1 MSHKRLEIA
10 VIGSGIAG
18 IAAAI
23 RLVIKGHKV
32 TVFEAHDTPGGK
44 LNQIQKSG
52 YRFDAGP
59 SLLTLPS
66 LIDELFEIA
75 GENPKDHFQY
85 EQLDTNCH
93 YFFEDGAVIKAYSDQ
108 TKLINELATKTG
120 ESPEPIIRHLRH
132 SQMLYENLS
141 GLFMFRSLNDIG
153 TYFSKQALKAYL
165 KIPQF
170 GFFKTMNKANEQR
183 FKSQKLIQLF
193 NRYATYNGSDPYQ
206 TPATMNIIPHLEMSI
221 GAYLPKKG
229 MYAITES
236 LVKLAVKKGVNFRFN
251 TRVDR
256 IILDGKRATGVATK
270 NGDELF
276 DRIISNMDIVN
287 SYKHLLPEVAPPKLL
302 LNQPKSSSALIFYW
316 GVRGQF
322 DQLDVHNIF
331 FSEDY
336 KNEFTHIF
344 QKGSLCDDPTVYV
357 NITSKKNLSDA
368 PAGCENWFVM
378 INTPNNQG
386 QNWKDMIAQ
395 SRKAILDKLSR
406 NLKIDVSALIEVEE
420 ILDPQLIESKTGSS
434 LGALYGN
441 SSNNLFAAFLRHAN
455 KSSRIKNLFFCG
467 GSVHPGG
474 GIPMCLSSAKI
485 LSEHFHQVTRQA

>member
-23 RLVIKGHKV
+23 RLAIKGHEV
-32 TVFEAHDTPGGK
+32 TVFEAHATPGGK
-44 LNQIQKSG
+44 LNQISTSG

-75 GENPKDHFQY
+75 GENPEDHFQY

-93 YFFEDGAVIKAYSDQ
+93 YFFEDNTAIKAYSDQ
-108 TKLINELATKTG
+108 TKLIHELAAKTG
-120 ESPEPIIRHLRH
+120 ESPDAIVRHLRH
-132 SQMLYENLS
+132 SQMLFENLS
-141 GLFMFRSLNDIG
+141 GLFMFRSLNDPG

-170 GFFKTMNKANEQR
+170 GFFKTMNRANEQR
-183 FKSQKLIQLF
+183 FDSPKLIQLF

-221 GAYLPKKG
+221 GAYFPRGG
-229 MYAITES
+229 MYSITS
-236 LVKLAVKKGVNFRFN
+236 ALVKLAERKGVKFRFK
-251 TRVDR
+251 TRVNR
-256 IILDGKRATGVATK
+256 IILNGKKAIGIATK
-270 NGDELF
+270 SDEERF
-276 DRIISNMDIVN
+276 DKVISNMDIVN
-287 SYKHLLPEVAPPKLL
+287 SYKHLLPDITPPKFL

-316 GVRGQF
+316 GVKRQF

-336 KNEFTHIF
+336 KKEFDHIF
-344 QKGSLCDDPTVYV
+344 QKGNLCNDPTIYV
-357 NITSKKNLSDA
+357 NITSKKNTSDA
-368 PAGCENWFVM
+368 PSGCENWFVM

-386 QNWKDMIAQ
+386 QNWDELIAQ
-395 SRKAILDKLSR
+395 SRKVILEKLSR
-406 NLKIDVSALIEVEE
+406 NLKTNISELIEVEE
-420 ILDPQLIESKTGSS
+420 ILDPRQIESKTSSS

-455 KSSRIKNLFFCG
+455 KSARIKNLFFCG

-485 LSEHFHQVTRQA
+485 LSEHFP